1 MYKCTDCGKE
11 YSEKPQYCDCGNIE
25 FEEIKTEPVKI
36 ELVKTADL
44 QIPPKQVVKENVKNT
59 QKKVQTESKQADYI
73 SLAIFIACIIL
84 SILSLIFIRIEKP
97 EQEEQKTEKH
107 IELKQTENIPS
118 ISALWVERK
127 AEPQVVETVEEP
139 SIVKPSVE
147 QKTPEQTKKQVIKSP
162 VKTEKTEAKTPKTTA
177 VTKQQ
182 KQETKQNKTNKSN
195 TTVVKPQKQPSM
207 NTTTPQPKKTTA
219 QNQSPSQT
227 KTQNQTDAN
236 AKNTNTQAPLPLNIQ
251 PSITQP
257 EQSAEDIEKL
267 KKELLNY
274 KIKLRNKI
282 TADVNFSRVIG
293 DGNCIVS
300 FKIDKNGKLT
310 DRKFIKQSDND
321 SLNDQ
326 VYNAIMNNP
335 GYNPPPDGYKNE
347 TLKYSVKIYGKSFE
361 VDLN

>member
-36 ELVKTADL
+36 EPVQTQEIKI
-44 QIPPKQVVKENVKNT
+44 QPKQAVKPNNN
-59 QKKVQTESKQADYI
+59 QKKVQAEKKQTDYI
-73 SLAIFIACIIL
+73 SVAIFITCIIL
-84 SILSLIFIRIEKP
+84 SILSLIFIRIDKP

-107 IELKQTENIPS
+107 VELKQTENIPS
-118 ISALWVERK
+118 INSLWVERK
-127 AEPQVVETVEEP
+127 AEPQVVETVEEA
-139 SIVKPSVE
+139 SNVE
-147 QKTPEQTKKQVIKSP
+147 QKQPEQPRTQVIKSP
-162 VKTEKTEAKTPKTTA
+162 VETEKPKAEPKKNTT
-177 VTKQQ
+177 VQ
-182 KQETKQNKTNKSN
+182 KQEPKQNKTNKS
-195 TTVVKPQKQPSM
+195 TPTAVKTQKQPAV
-207 NTTTPQPKKTTA
+207 NTSTQQPKKTTTQPQTQTAAPNQA
-219 QNQSPSQT
+219 QNQAQT
-227 KTQNQTDAN
+227 NTNV
-236 AKNTNTQAPLPLNIQ
+236 KNNNTQAPLPLSIQ
-251 PSITQP
+251 PAITQQKQP
-257 EQSAEDIEKL
+257 AVDTEKL

-282 TADVNFSRVIG
+282 TADVNFANIIG

-321 SLNDQ
+321 SLNNQ

-335 GYNPPPDGYKNE
+335 GYNPPPEGYKNE